1 MNHAKTTTPTMAISP
16 SNKPAA
22 SPQIADR
29 PVAHHMKR
37 VTSITMAPAR
47 TTAMITTTTCA
58 ITAIPAIEP

>member
-1 MNHAKTTTPTMAISP
+1 MAISP

-47 TTAMITTTTCA
+47 TTAMITTTTGA